1 MANTSVLS
9 TIGSRQARPGLGGGL
24 AGEDVRHIVA
34 AMKGHPDLGMALL
47 EALQA
52 EAQSLLPGQRLLT
65 FAEDEP
71 E

>member
-1 MANTSVLS
+1 
-9 TIGSRQARPGLGGGL
+9 
-24 AGEDVRHIVA
+24 VRHIVA
-34 AMKGHPDLGMALL
+34 AMKGHQDLGMALL

-52 EAQSLLPGQRLLT
+52 EAQSLLPRQRLLT